1 MIAAVAVNVFLSAAP
16 AQADRAFAP
25 RFTAN
30 QPGDITIIANTVM
43 SCPDSAGATCTNA
56 RNGADINN
64 NSFSMSNVDVD
75 SDLSTP
81 NSTRASLA
89 MPDGAQ
95 VLWAGLYWTGSAVTN
110 PARNTVKFQ
119 APGQLG
125 YTTVTAA
132 TLDDATGGDY
142 QGFADVTPIVAAA
155 GNGVYTTANVKV
167 VTGGGQ
173 YGGWALVVAYGDATQ
188 PPRNLSVFDGLRPVP
203 PTPNTITVNGFTTP
217 PSGAVK
223 TTLGAIAAEGDRG
236 SNGDSMSLNSTVMS
250 NAANPANNNF
260 NSSISG
266 FGTDIGGRTPN
277 YTNQL
282 GFDADLFNANGILP
296 IKATSATIKLTTS
309 SESYYPGVVT
319 FATELYAPVV
329 VPDKTVTNLT
339 HPGGPTEPGDTLRY
353 TVNFQNTGQDAADG
367 FAVTDPIPAG
377 TTYKPNS
384 LSIGGGAAQS
394 DASADDQAE
403 FVSGQNSVRF
413 RLGTGANATSGGT
426 LVENGGSASAT
437 FDVTVDSGDH
447 EGDVITNRASSDYR
461 GHTIGTPFVNQLTPE
476 AKTSVHV
483 ADLMLSKQHNPP
495 FVAGGD
501 TTFTLVASNVSTAS
515 TDGSPVTVSDTFPS
529 GSAGFDSISNAGGP
543 GWNCNIAG
551 LTLTCTRSDV
561 LPGGQSYQ
569 PVLVDAH
576 LHDPLDPTVINQATV
591 SGGGDGN
598 PVNNQATDSS
608 GATAQ
613 ADLQVS
619 KRTTTPTVSSGGQI
633 EWIVDVHNAG
643 PSTAA
648 SAVLDD
654 PSLGGSGNY
663 DQVVATPTQGTC
675 DTSVSCNLGSIV
687 PGGTATITIDARVL
701 TNNRTLNNGASATT
715 STTDSDNSNNNAT
728 ASAVVENTAD
738 VRIAKSG
745 GPDNSAVGDPF
756 TYTIQAVNGGPGT
769 ATGLVVSDQLPAKLL
784 NPSVSASGWSC
795 NSPETGG
802 VLTCTLASLA
812 PGAAPDIT
820 VDGTI
825 AGPGGGFFSNDAAI
839 TTTSTDPSPGNDT
852 ATTTNLATPAADL
865 AVTKTFDS
873 NAGDGGVQ
881 TGPVDPGATVAVI
894 LALTNNGPITAV
906 NATLED
912 NAPGGL
918 TVTNVDDPDC
928 TATGN
933 NVHCDFGD
941 LANGDSRTVTITATV
956 NPPADPVQGHTITNV
971 VTVGSDTFDQ
981 IPSNS
986 TDSDRLIVTPAAD
999 VSLTKT
1005 ASDANPSVGDSVTYT
1020 LIAANAGP
1028 STGTGVSVSD
1038 NLPSDVSFVSAS
1050 AGCNESGGTVTCAPP
1065 GNLTSGASA
1074 TFTITVT
1081 INASGA
1087 GSTVGNTATVTSTS
1101 PHDPD
1106 PSNNTTRTTIQ
1117 VQPQADL
1124 ELTKTAADPT
1134 PAIDADDTFTLTVT
1148 NHGPHEAQ
1156 NATIDDPVPAGLS
1169 FVSAS
1174 PECRL
1179 QGNVVH
1185 CGLGTVAASD
1195 TTSVTVTLRPGASF
1209 HGLTL
1214 ANLASVAS
1222 TTDDPTPGNNND
1234 SAQVTVGERVD
1245 LHLEKTVSPSSV
1257 PAGQNATYTLT
1268 VSNSGPSD
1276 ATGVTLSDPLQPE
1289 LSFVAANPSQGTC
1302 SESAGTVTCTLAV
1315 IPSGG
1320 QAQVQLTVRA
1330 ETAAAGQTLNNTAS
1344 VAAHEPEARSA
1355 DNSAGTN
1362 LGVSQ
1367 PPSPGPGA
1375 SGSKKKCFFGQR
1387 VTIMGTNTPDRIVG
1401 TPGRDVIRGRGG
1413 DDTIYG
1419 LQGNDLIC
1427 GGPGDDLIIAGP
1439 GADRVK
1445 GGTNDDVIRGNL
1457 GPDWLRGGPGNDLIT
1472 GRRGNDR
1479 LMGNSGNDRL
1489 RGRQGNDVL
1498 LGGSGRDVGNGGLGF
1513 DRALGLDREFSVEG

>member
-1 MIAAVAVNVFLSAAP
+1 MRGAVIAAVAVIVCLSAAP

-56 RNGADINN
+56 RNGAGSNN

-75 SDLSTP
+75 SDPSTP
-81 NSTRASLA
+81 NSTRATLA
-89 MPDGAQ
+89 MPDGAR

-110 PARNTVKFQ
+110 PARNRVKFQ
-119 APGQLG
+119 APRQPG

-132 TLDDATGGDY
+132 TLDDGTGDDY

-155 GNGVYTTANVKV
+155 GNGVYTTADVKV
-167 VTGGGQ
+167 VTGSGQ

-223 TTLGAIAAEGDRG
+223 TTLGVIAAEGDRG
-236 SNGDSMSLNSTVMS
+236 SSGDSMSLNSTVIS
-250 NAANPANNNF
+250 NVANPATNNF

-282 GFDADLFNANGILP
+282 GFDADVFNANGILP
-296 IKATSATIKLTTS
+296 NSATSATIKLTTS
-309 SESYYPGVVT
+309 SETYYPGVVT

-329 VPDKTVTNLT
+329 VPGKTVTNLT
-339 HPGGPTEPGDTLRY
+339 HPGGPTQPGDTLRY

-377 TTYKPNS
+377 ATYKPNS
-384 LSIGGGAAQS
+384 LSIGGGGAQT

-403 FVSGQNSVRF
+403 FVGGQNSVRF

-476 AKTSVHV
+476 AKTTVHV

-543 GWNCNIAG
+543 GWNCDVAG
-551 LTLTCTRSDV
+551 LTLICSRSDV
-561 LPGGQSYQ
+561 LPGGQSYP
-569 PVLVDAH
+569 PVLVDGH
-576 LHDPLDPTVINQATV
+576 LHDSLDPTVINQASV

-598 PVNNQATDSS
+598 PVNNRATDSA

-613 ADLQVS
+613 ADLQVR
-619 KRTTTPTVSSGGQI
+619 KRTTTPSVASDGQI
-633 EWIVDVHNAG
+633 EWVVDVHNAG

-648 SAVLDD
+648 NVTMSD
-654 PSLGGSGNY
+654 SLSGSDY
-663 DQVVATPTQGTC
+663 DQVVAAPTQGTC

-701 TNNRTLNNGASATT
+701 ANDTTLNNGASATT
-715 STTDSDNSNNNAT
+715 STTDPDNSNNNAT
-728 ASAVVENTAD
+728 ASAIVENTAD

-745 GPDNSAVGDPF
+745 GPDNSAVGDHF
-756 TYTIQAVNGGPGT
+756 TYTIQTANNGPGT
-769 ATGLVVSDQLPAKLL
+769 ATGLVVRDPLPVKLL

-795 NSPETGG
+795 NSPGTGG
-802 VLTCTLASLA
+802 VLTCTLASVA

-839 TTTSTDPSPGNDT
+839 TTTSTDRNPGNNT
-852 ATTTNLATPAADL
+852 ATATDLATPAADL

-873 NAGDGGVQ
+873 NAGTGGVQ
-881 TGPVDPGATVAVI
+881 TGPVNPGDTVAVI
-894 LALTNNGPITAV
+894 LALTNNGPTTAV
-906 NATLED
+906 NATLDD
-912 NAPGGL
+912 NVPAGL
-918 TVTNVDDPDC
+918 TVNSVDDPGC
-928 TATGN
+928 NASGN

-941 LANGDSRTVTITATV
+941 LANGDGHTVTITATV
-956 NPPADPVQGHTITNV
+956 NPPADPVQGDAITNV
-971 VTVGSDTFDQ
+971 VTVGSGTFDP

-986 TDSDRLIVTPAAD
+986 TDSDRLTVTPAAD
-999 VSLTKT
+999 VSLIKT
-1005 ASDANPSVGDSVTYT
+1005 ASAASPSVGDSVTYT

-1028 STGTGVSVSD
+1028 STATGVGVSD

-1050 AGCNESGGTVTCAPP
+1050 AGCNESGGTVTCAS

-1087 GSTVGNTATVTSTS
+1087 GSTVSNTATVTSTS

-1106 PSNNTTRTTIQ
+1106 LSNNTTGTSIQ
-1117 VQPQADL
+1117 VEPQADL
-1124 ELTKTAADPT
+1124 ELTKTAADAT
-1134 PAIDADDTFTLTVT
+1134 PAIDADDTFTMTVT

-1185 CGLGTVAASD
+1185 CALGTVAASD
-1195 TTSVTVTLRPGASF
+1195 TTSVTVTLRPGASS

-1214 ANLASVAS
+1214 ANLASVSS

-1234 SAQVTVGERVD
+1234 SALVTVGERVD

-1257 PAGQNATYTLT
+1257 PAAENATYTLT

-1302 SESAGTVTCTLAV
+1302 SESAGTVTCTLGV

-1344 VAAHEPEARSA
+1344 VTANEPEARSA
-1355 DNSAGTN
+1355 DNRAGTN
-1362 LGVSQ
+1362 LGVTQ
-1367 PPSPGPGA
+1367 PPSPGP
-1375 SGSKKKCFFGQR
+1375 QR
-1387 VTIMGTNTPDRIVG
+1387 IEEE
-1401 TPGRDVIRGRGG
+1401 
-1413 DDTIYG
+1413 
-1419 LQGNDLIC
+1419 
-1427 GGPGDDLIIAGP
+1427 
-1439 GADRVK
+1439 
-1445 GGTNDDVIRGNL
+1445 
-1457 GPDWLRGGPGNDLIT
+1457 
-1472 GRRGNDR
+1472 
-1479 LMGNSGNDRL
+1479 
-1489 RGRQGNDVL
+1489 VL
-1498 LGGSGRDVGNGGLGF
+1498 LRTPRHDHGYQQ
-1513 DRALGLDREFSVEG
+1513 A